1 MKSCEKPHKA
11 VIMLTIEVHELDE
24 KYCSGRPLNLEPHGI
39 KSKEVIVIEG
49 SNQEEL
55 ISKLRDR
62 ITYLRK

>member
-55 ISKLRDR
+55 ISRLRQKL
-62 ITYLRK
+62 INFKS